1 MWKTVKAILI
11 TGLVLAVI
19 VVGLLAIPIIGMF
32 ISVVVGIVA
41 AIFLAVF
48 IFVGIKTM
56 LELDKTEPPVDH

>member
-19 VVGLLAIPIIGMF
+19 GVGLLAIPIIGMF